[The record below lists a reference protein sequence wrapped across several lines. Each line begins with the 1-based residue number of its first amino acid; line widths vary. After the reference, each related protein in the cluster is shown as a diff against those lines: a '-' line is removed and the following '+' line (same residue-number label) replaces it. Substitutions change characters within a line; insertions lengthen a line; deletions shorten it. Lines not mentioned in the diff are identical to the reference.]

1 MTSKKKILVAPL
13 NWGLGHA
20 TRCIPIINALKD
32 SGFQPVIASDGDA
45 LTLLQKE
52 FPGLTSYTL
61 PGYDISYSKSGKLK
75 FRVLL
80 QAPKVLRAMI
90 KERKAVQ
97 RIHEMEH
104 FSGII
109 SDNRFGVYVKGIP
122 SVYITHQIQVLSG
135 RTTAIS
141 SKIHRQIIS
150 KFDACWIPDMDRKL
164 NLSGELSRSSSLK
177 TKLKY
182 IGILSR
188 FEKIAIEKKY
198 SLLVVLSGPEPQR
211 TLLEQK
217 LIRQLAH
224 FDQKALFVR
233 GCFSKETLTLD
244 NPNIEVKNYLLSD
257 ALEKSLNASELVLAR
272 SGYSTLMDLARLEK
286 KAFFIPTPG
295 QYEQRYLAKRCE
307 ELKIAPFSIQGKFD
321 LKDLVRVQDYT
332 GFTGACESDLPAG
345 LFDLFQGK

>member
-32 SGFQPVIASDGDA
+32 LGFQPVIASDGDA
-45 LTLLQKE
+45 LALLQKE
-52 FPGLTSYTL
+52 FPGLISYSL
-61 PGYDISYSKSGKLK
+61 PGYDISYSQSGKLK

-80 QAPKVLRAMI
+80 QAPKMLRAMI

-97 RIHEMEH
+97 RIHEKEG
-104 FSGII
+104 FIGII

-122 SVYITHQIQVLSG
+122 SVYITRQIRVLSG
-135 RTTAIS
+135 NTTAIS
-141 SKIHRQIIS
+141 SKIHRQFIS
-150 KFDACWIPDMDRKL
+150 KFDECWIPDQKNKL
-164 NLSGELSRSSSLK
+164 NLSGELSRSASLK
-177 TKLKY
+177 AKLKY

-188 FEKIAIEKKY
+188 FEKKAVEKKY

-217 LIRQLAH
+217 LVRQLAH
-224 FDQKALFVR
+224 FDKKVLFVR
-233 GCFSKETLTLD
+233 GCFSKETLTPD
-244 NPNIEVKNYLLSD
+244 NPNIEVKNYLLSEE
-257 ALEKSLNASELVLAR
+257 LERVIMASELVLAR
-272 SGYSTLMDLARLEK
+272 SGYSTLMDLTKLEK

-295 QYEQRYLAKRCE
+295 QYEQHYLAKRCE
-307 ELKIAPFSIQGKFD
+307 ELKIAPFCSQENFD
-321 LKDLVRVQDYT
+321 LKDLDRIQDYT
-332 GFTGACESDLPAG
+332 GFNGACQSDLPVG